1 MASKK
6 SRKTTEAATM
16 AQLAA
21 GGGKS
26 AAAVERTPAKGK
38 RGRPP
43 RPELHALAKLFVR
56 LPADLKMRLDVHR
69 AQKQQRLEDV
79 VRVALEDYLERN
91 KV

>member
-1 MASKK
+1 
-6 SRKTTEAATM
+6 M
-16 AQLAA
+16 AQLVT

-26 AAAVERTPAKGK
+26 AASVERAPAKGK

-69 AQKQQRLEDV
+69 AQTQQRLEDV
-79 VRVALEDYLERN
+79 VRIALEDYLKRS
-91 KV
+91 K